1 MHVVSEGELTEK
13 AGASKTEDNYG
24 WRSQSGDESFD
35 VGAIQGRTID
45 TALVQG
51 RTSLVVCGQAK
62 FRLSTCTVWPF
73 CRVEGGVFS
82 WLTFV
87 VVQPISGRVSRSR
100 NETED
105 DIRKYTPRSLVGNI
119 PLPKMDQNQVRHNR
133 QRDGAFDS
141 LGLLNYLGL
150 S

>member
-51 RTSLVVCGQAK
+51 CPVHMRRCAYQIPVA
-62 FRLSTCTVWPF
+62 
-73 CRVEGGVFS
+73 
-82 WLTFV
+82 
-87 VVQPISGRVSRSR
+87 
-100 NETED
+100 D
-105 DIRKYTPRSLVGNI
+105 PRIFTKV
-119 PLPKMDQNQVRHNR
+119 
-133 QRDGAFDS
+133 
-141 LGLLNYLGL
+141 
-150 S
+150 